1 MRAAIIDRG
10 IAVEYMDELGGAL
23 GTSAGGR
30 IQVLNGLVPAE
41 ELMVLAHEWAHELL
55 HRAAD
60 RPTSRDTREP
70 EAEAAAFVVG
80 EAIGLDA
87 VQAARDY
94 VQLYCG
100 DREALAASLDRI
112 QRAAATILSAIG
124 LGG

>member
-10 IAVEYMDELGGAL
+10 IAVEYIDDLGGAL

-30 IQVLNGLVPAE
+30 IQVLNGLAPAE

-55 HRAAD
+55 HRNSD
-60 RPTSRDTREP
+60 RPTSRDTREL

-87 VQAARDY
+87 AQAARDY
-94 VQLYCG
+94 VQLYRG

-112 QRAAATILSAIG
+112 QRAAATILSAIDS
-124 LGG
+124 GG